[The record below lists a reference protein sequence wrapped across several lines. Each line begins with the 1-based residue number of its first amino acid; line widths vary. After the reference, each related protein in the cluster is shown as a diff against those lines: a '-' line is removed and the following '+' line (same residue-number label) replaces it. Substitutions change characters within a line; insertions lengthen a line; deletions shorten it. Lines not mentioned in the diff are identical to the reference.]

1 MCVVLIGSSFLFLC
15 NFRFELKKEGI
26 PYTLIT
32 DSMAASLMRAG
43 KIQRVLVGADRICAN
58 GDFANKIGT
67 YSVAVL
73 AHYHKVP
80 FHCVAPV
87 STVDVRC
94 PSGDHIEIEQ
104 RPVKR
109 KGKRFS
115 FC

>member
-1 MCVVLIGSSFLFLC
+1 MKYFV
-15 NFRFELKKEGI
+15 RFELKKEGI
-26 PYTLIT
+26 PYTLIC

-73 AHYHKVP
+73 AHFHKIP

-87 STVDVRC
+87 STVDIHC

-104 RPVKR
+104 RPAFEVQVCKSYL
-109 KGKRFS
+109 FVEI
-115 FC
+115 